1 MRPVQRVVMVCVT
14 AVALGALVGCGADRT
29 SSGSRVDTS
38 TVDGATAGDA
48 DAFTGFEEVAMHESD
63 VTVGGEERALV
74 STDKGVFVIEFFP
87 DDAPN
92 HVASFI
98 ELAEEGFYDGVKVHR
113 VEPGFVVQAGDPQT
127 RDLSGDD
134 VRRIVAQQ
142 SRGIREPG
150 TPALGTG
157 GPGWNLPAEFNSR
170 PHLDGTVAMARSS
183 DPDSAGSQFYICLGA
198 QPFLDGK
205 YTVFGTVIE
214 GMDVVRSL
222 AIGDTLQSVAIEG
235 RP

>member
-1 MRPVQRVVMVCVT
+1 MRPSWRVMMVCVT
-14 AVALGALVGCGADRT
+14 AVALGAIVGCSGDGAP
-29 SSGSRVDTS
+29 SGSRVGTATAD
-38 TVDGATAGDA
+38 DATAGDA
-48 DAFTGFEEVAMHESD
+48 DAFTGFEEVVMHESD
-63 VTVGGEERALV
+63 VTVGGDERAVV
-74 STDKGVFVIEFFP
+74 STDKGVFVIEFFA

-98 ELAEEGFYDGVKVHR
+98 ELAEQGFYDGVKVHR

-127 RDLSGDD
+127 RDLSDDD
-134 VRRIVAQQ
+134 VRRIVTQQ
-142 SRGIREPG
+142 SRGIFEPG
-150 TPALGTG
+150 APALGTG

-170 PHLDGTVAMARSS
+170 PHLDGTVAMARST

-205 YTVFGTVIE
+205 YTVFGTVVE
-214 GMDVVRSL
+214 GMDVVRML
-222 AIGDTLQSVAIEG
+222 AIGDALQSVAIEG